1 MIIDNSKTYLKALLS
16 ASQNSFKAFAYEA
29 ITVDGTVKSLTIPEG
44 SLYARLIFQSSI
56 STPAARYLQN
66 KSVAVSTTVGL
77 PLLDMTVFEIID
89 FANLNGF
96 QITQISAATNIL
108 HVEYFR

>member
-1 MIIDNSKTYLKALLS
+1 MIDNSKSYLRAILS
-16 ASQNSFKAFAYEA
+16 GNLNSPKAFAYEA
-29 ITVDGTVKSLTIPEG
+29 IIVDGTVKSLTIPSG
-44 SLYARLIFQSSI
+44 SLYARMIFQSSI
-56 STPAARYLQN
+56 ATPAARYLQN

-77 PLLDMTVFEIID
+77 PLLDMTVFEVID

-96 QITQISAATNIL
+96 QITQISAATSVL